1 MKPDKPEAA
10 KIPDDFTLKLA
21 LVDSVPVLEFG
32 AGMLIIASKFKS
44 VLFAAGAFCSTLAG
58 CGKVLWKI
66 ILAVKKRNV
75 LWLNQQFRYL
85 MSSGFVLMLLSLLA
99 NRKRIHPGRILK
111 RILCFPAAVFFGLS
125 ACGMCA
131 LGIMGMK
138 LDKNRTRDNWIEQI
152 TNLISQG
159 LLLIGICVS

>member
-1 MKPDKPEAA
+1 MKPDAA
-10 KIPDDFTLKLA
+10 KSPNDFTLQLA
-21 LVDSVPVLEFG
+21 LVDAIPVLEFG
-32 AGMLIIASKFKS
+32 AGMLAIASKFKS
-44 VLFAAGAFCSTLAG
+44 VLFSAGACCSTLAG

-75 LWLNQQFRYL
+75 LWLNRQFRYL
-85 MSSGFVLMLLSLLA
+85 MSSGFVLMLLSLIA

-111 RILCFPAAVFFGLS
+111 RILHFPAAVFFGLS

-131 LGIMGMK
+131 MGIMGVK
-138 LDKNRTRDNWIEQI
+138 LDKNRARDNWIEQI
-152 TNLISQG
+152 TNLIAQG

>member
-1 MKPDKPEAA
+1 MKPDAA
-10 KIPDDFTLKLA
+10 KSPDNFTLQLA
-21 LVDSVPVLEFG
+21 LVDAIPVLEFG
-32 AGMLIIASKFKS
+32 AGMLAIASKFKS
-44 VLFAAGAFCSTLAG
+44 ALFAAGACCSTLAG

-75 LWLNQQFRYL
+75 LWLNRQFRYL
-85 MSSGFVLMLLSLLA
+85 MSSGFVLMLLSLIA

-111 RILCFPAAVFFGLS
+111 RILHFPAAVFFGLS

-131 LGIMGMK
+131 MGIMGVK
-138 LDKNRTRDNWIEQI
+138 LDKNRARDNWIEQI
-152 TNLISQG
+152 TNLIAQG